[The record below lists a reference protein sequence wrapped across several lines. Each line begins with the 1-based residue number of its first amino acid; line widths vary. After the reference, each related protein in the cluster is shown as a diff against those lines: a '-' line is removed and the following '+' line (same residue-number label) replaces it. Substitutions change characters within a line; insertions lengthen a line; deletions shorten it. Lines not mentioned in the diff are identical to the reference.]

1 MGLFDN
7 LFNKNTT
14 ETQQP
19 QSAPTPA
26 PSQAPV
32 GMLNLKKNDVLDLT
46 KTSANYSSLRLSAGW
61 DITKRGGSDYD
72 LDLFALLLDSNNRL
86 TKATNACVYYGN
98 KNAKGVEL
106 DKDNLT
112 GEGDGDDENIFID
125 LTKVPSEVKKIILAV
140 AIYDAESRRQS
151 FQYVNNAYVRLV
163 DTSNRREI
171 EICRYNLSN
180 DGGNSTAVICA
191 ELFRNG
197 SDWSFKAV
205 GDYTNGS
212 ISRIKNKYE

>member
-7 LFNKNTT
+7 LFTKKAEEPAQEATS
-14 ETQQP
+14 QP
-19 QSAPTPA
+19 TN
-26 PSQAPV
+26 SQPV

-46 KTSANYSSLRLSAGW
+46 KTSAHYDSLRLSAGW
-61 DITKRGGSDYD
+61 DITKKGGSDYD
-72 LDLFALLLDSNNRL
+72 LDLFAILLDSKDKL
-86 TKATNACVYYGN
+86 TNVTNPCVYYGN
-98 KNAKGVEL
+98 KKATGIEL

-112 GEGDGDDENIFID
+112 GAGDGDDENIFID
-125 LTKVPSEVKKIILAV
+125 LTKIPSSVSKIILAV
-140 AIYDAESRRQS
+140 AIYDADSRRQS

-163 DTSNRREI
+163 DTSNKKEV

-205 GDYTNGS
+205 GDFTKGS
-212 ISRIKNKYE
+212 ISKIKNKYE